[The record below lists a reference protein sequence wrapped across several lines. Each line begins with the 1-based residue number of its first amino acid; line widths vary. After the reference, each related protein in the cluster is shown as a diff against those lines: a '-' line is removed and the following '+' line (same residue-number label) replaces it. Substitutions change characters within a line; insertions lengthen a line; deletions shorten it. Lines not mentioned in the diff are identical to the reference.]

1 MRPFPKLWVLI
12 EQVNSDIGSSST
24 VEMDTVLEPLEKM
37 VLLIGNVIMQLHMKE
52 GKMFYWVSQG
62 PLHHKSLQC
71 LKKREHSYKNTIRCF
86 LEYFRDHLTK
96 SLKATKQSV
105 EPIAEDGLLRGSTER
120 GPFERAKVKWRGQK
134 FSSNYNG
141 KYILLKKKETLSQQ
155 QPNFTSSYGKL

>member
-1 MRPFPKLWVLI
+1 MIQLKKLYDYLQELLKQKTRSQDIGIDNTLEKVQDKVLDIMRPLPKLWVLI

-96 SLKATKQSV
+96 SLKATKQSI
-105 EPIAEDGLLRGSTER
+105 EAIAEDGLLREPT
-120 GPFERAKVKWRGQK
+120 
-134 FSSNYNG
+134 
-141 KYILLKKKETLSQQ
+141 
-155 QPNFTSSYGKL
+155 

>member
-1 MRPFPKLWVLI
+1 MRPLPKLWVLI

-96 SLKATKQSV
+96 SLKATKQSI
-105 EPIAEDGLLRGSTER
+105 EAIAEDGLLREPT
-120 GPFERAKVKWRGQK
+120 
-134 FSSNYNG
+134 
-141 KYILLKKKETLSQQ
+141 
-155 QPNFTSSYGKL
+155 